1 MNPALWVAKTGL
13 DAQQL
18 RMNVVANNLANVNT
32 TGFKRDH
39 AVFEDLI
46 YQTIRQVGAQ
56 SAEDS
61 ELPSG
66 LALGTGVRP
75 VATEKLF
82 TQGNVT
88 LTGNNLDVAI
98 QGRGFFQILQPDG
111 SIAYTR
117 DGTFQVNSNGD
128 VVTSSGFQLQPGL
141 TIPANSQSV
150 TIGQDG
156 TVSAQ
161 LSGQAAPTNVGQ
173 IQLADFINP
182 VGLQA
187 IGGNL
192 YKESGA
198 SGTPQIATPG
208 LNGTGTLIQGS
219 LETSNVNVVEEL
231 VNMIETQR
239 AYEMN
244 SKAISAADEM
254 LRFVSNNL

>member
-88 LTGNNLDVAI
+88 LTGNSLDVAI